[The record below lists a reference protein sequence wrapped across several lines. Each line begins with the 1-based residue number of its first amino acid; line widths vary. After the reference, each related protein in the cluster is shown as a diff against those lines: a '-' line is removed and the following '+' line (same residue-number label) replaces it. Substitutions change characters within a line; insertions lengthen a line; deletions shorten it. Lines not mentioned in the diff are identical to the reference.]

1 MPDPGERGTMP
12 GLLADRTW
20 RTAGRPVLVVPVG
33 STEQHGPHL
42 PLDTD
47 TVIARAVA
55 GALADR
61 IRESGTDAVVTAP
74 VAFGASGE
82 HQAFPGTLSIG
93 TDVLATVLVELGR
106 SATEWLERIVFVNG
120 HGGNVEA
127 LHRAV
132 PQLRREGRDASWL
145 ACSAP
150 SSASPSDTH
159 AGFFET
165 AVMMHLEPE
174 RVDHDRLECG
184 STRPLAEILP
194 ELRSGGV
201 AAVSANG
208 VLGDPRTATPAAGE
222 RLFAELAAHVW
233 RVYRD
238 GESGSGGRLVLDDPA
253 RGAAT

>member
-1 MPDPGERGTMP
+1 MP

-93 TDVLATVLVELGR
+93 TDVLAAVLVELPLRTLKLDR
-106 SATEWLERIVFVNG
+106 SIVDGVDLDPRRATVMRGVVDVAHDLGLRVVAEG
-120 HGGNVEA
+120 VEHPHQA
-127 LHRAV
+127 RLLRSLGCSQAQGFLYSHAV
-132 PQLRREGRDASWL
+132 PAS
-145 ACSAP
+145 
-150 SSASPSDTH
+150 
-159 AGFFET
+159 
-165 AVMMHLEPE
+165 AV
-174 RVDHDRLECG
+174 
-184 STRPLAEILP
+184 
-194 ELRSGGV
+194 
-201 AAVSANG
+201 
-208 VLGDPRTATPAAGE
+208 PRTLRPKGAGGAPARPPLVATP
-222 RLFAELAAHVW
+222 
-233 RVYRD
+233 
-238 GESGSGGRLVLDDPA
+238 S
-253 RGAAT
+253 